1 MKRKEERMNRKWE
14 KSRVTEEETQEM
26 VQTENPRMTPPTHIS
41 LPPSIL
47 KASSQPQTPSNTNTS
62 STGTPTSPTSTTAPL
77 RPKEKRSTRQRRI
90 PDTSN
95 DLSRN
100 WLTTTAAP
108 VFSRTGLK
116 AQGVVMP
123 VKEEVEVEEES
134 VGKKETALRRL
145 GRLLGMWKRE
155 NGGERDVA
163 IVPGGI
169 RQANV

>member
-1 MKRKEERMNRKWE
+1 MPCEAP
-14 KSRVTEEETQEM
+14 
-26 VQTENPRMTPPTHIS
+26 PR
-41 LPPSIL
+41 
-47 KASSQPQTPSNTNTS
+47 
-62 STGTPTSPTSTTAPL
+62 PTSVVEVEGWGEA
-77 RPKEKRSTRQRRI
+77 
-90 PDTSN
+90 
-95 DLSRN
+95 
-100 WLTTTAAP
+100 
-108 VFSRTGLK
+108 VFVHRYEE
-116 AQGVVMP
+116 MP